1 MKEIIIQQIL
11 FNKIKKK
18 INHSE
23 IITYKEKDNLRNNLK
38 NGTKL
43 IET

>member
-1 MKEIIIQQIL
+1 MQEIIYQRIL
-11 FNKIKKK
+11 FKIKKK
-18 INHSE
+18 TNHFK
-23 IITYKEKDNLRNNLK
+23 IMTYEKKDNLRNNLK

>member
-1 MKEIIIQQIL
+1 MKENLSINIIQNL
-11 FNKIKKK
+11 KK
-18 INHSE
+18 INHFKIMIHE
-23 IITYKEKDNLRNNLK
+23 KKDNLRNNLK